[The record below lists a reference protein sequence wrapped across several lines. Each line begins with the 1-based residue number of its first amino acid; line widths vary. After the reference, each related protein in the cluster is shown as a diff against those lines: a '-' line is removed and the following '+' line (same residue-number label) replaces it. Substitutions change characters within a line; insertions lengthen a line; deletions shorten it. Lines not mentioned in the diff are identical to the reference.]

1 MDEEE
6 EEAIQ
11 PKLLRDPGDPSPQEI
26 AEHNVTHM
34 PYRAWCAHCVAG
46 RGKAD
51 PHRRVAEAAKQE
63 GIPVM
68 SADYAFLGQ
77 DDQPDNVTLWVM
89 RDHAARCTFAHVCH
103 NKGASDGW
111 IVEQAL
117 ADIDSIGAD
126 RMVLKT
132 GGEPATVEVQGAIK
146 RSRSQKMKRPYCAMP
161 RSGITTTTVLS
172 NTPSKMWLA

>member
-1 MDEEE
+1 MGRRRDSDEEEGEGRGGKRARMGEQATDESEDAPDFGPGLPAGFWGGPDQSEGASRAQDEGGFEEQTDEEE
-6 EEAIQ
+6 EEAAQ

-77 DDQPDNVTLWVM
+77 DDQPDNVTLW
-89 RDHAARCTFAHVCH
+89 
-103 NKGASDGW
+103 
-111 IVEQAL
+111 
-117 ADIDSIGAD
+117 
-126 RMVLKT
+126 
-132 GGEPATVEVQGAIK
+132 
-146 RSRSQKMKRPYCAMP
+146 
-161 RSGITTTTVLS
+161 
-172 NTPSKMWLA
+172 